1 MSKVINDDVQRGL
14 SQTKYGATWL
24 MFLEMKDIL
33 NFSGISNK
41 YFERSPQWISQR
53 IHGHKVHD
61 KRVSLTPEE
70 YDKLANSLR
79 DIANN
84 LIRFAD
90 NIDSAEYYDIN
101 Q

>member
-1 MSKVINDDVQRGL
+1 MSKVKDDVQKGL

-33 NFSGISNK
+33 NFSEIANR

-61 KRVSLTPEE
+61 KRVSFTPDE
-70 YDKLANSLR
+70 YNKLAESLR
-79 DIANN
+79 DIASS
-84 LIRFAD
+84 LDRLAD
-90 NIDSAEYYDIN
+90 SIDSAEYYDIN